1 MTEKAVTG
9 LAVLDEAVLDALG
22 QLHGKYDAEFV
33 ARIIAMFMETAL
45 ILLIRLKEAIAN
57 RDIIALHHASH
68 ELKSCSAAIGD
79 YSLAAHCE
87 RLERI
92 VRDGHLPHPDFSA
105 DGIGI
110 EYRRTEAALIAR
122 LTELELV
129 GTDRAARIPAAS
141 LQPASIDRIS
151 ENLND
156 PRGASVTAQSPA
168 SLESA
173 DVELIVRD
181 FRRKRT
187 PKPRE

>member
-22 QLHGKYDAEFV
+22 QLQGKYDAEFV

-68 ELKSCSAAIGD
+68 ELKSCSAAIGA

-92 VRDGHLPHPDFSA
+92 VRDGQLPDPEFSG
-105 DGIGI
+105 DDIGI
-110 EYRRTEAALIAR
+110 EYRRAEGGLNAPLSRPPAR
-122 LTELELV
+122 GE
-129 GTDRAARIPAAS
+129 
-141 LQPASIDRIS
+141 
-151 ENLND
+151 
-156 PRGASVTAQSPA
+156 
-168 SLESA
+168 
-173 DVELIVRD
+173 
-181 FRRKRT
+181 
-187 PKPRE
+187 